1 MGQVDPPE
9 GVDKET
15 IERTMRRVLEAEE
28 AKLHMDLPRG
38 INDEIQSIIE
48 GEIK

>member
-1 MGQVDPPE
+1 MSRVDPPE
-9 GVDKET
+9 GVDEDT
-15 IERTMRRVLEAEE
+15 IRRAMRRVLEAEE

-48 GEIK
+48 DEIK